1 MTEKEHAYIAIDLKS
16 FYASVECVERQL
28 DPMKTNLVVADASRT
43 EKTIC
48 LAVSPSLKSFGISGR
63 ARLFEVVQKVKEVNR
78 ERKAAAPGH
87 TFTEESCFADELLAH
102 PEFSV
107 SYLIAPPR
115 MAHYM
120 EYSTKIYE
128 IYLRYVAPEDIH
140 VYSIDEVFMDVTAY
154 LKTYSLTARELAG
167 KIIQDV
173 LDNTGITAAA
183 GIGTN
188 LYLCKVAMDIVAKH
202 VEPDENGVRIAEL
215 DEMRYR
221 RLLWDHRPITD
232 FWRVGRGY
240 AKKLAENGMFTMGD
254 IARCSVG
261 GSQSFHN
268 EELLY
273 RLFGI
278 NAELL
283 IDHAWGWEPVT
294 MDLIKQYKPE
304 TNCLSSGQVLQCPY
318 DYDKA
323 ELIVKEM
330 TDLLVLDLVGKK
342 LVTDQMVLTIGY
354 DIENLTDPEIR
365 RNYKGEVTV
374 DHYGRR
380 VPKHAHGTAN
390 LGRPTSSTKRIMEAV
405 LSLYGQITDKN
416 LLIRRINVTANHL
429 TDESAAREKSRD
441 SYVQMDLFTDY
452 QALEEQ
458 KRKEE
463 TERKKERAIQE
474 AILSVQKKYGK
485 NAILKGMN
493 LEEGATTM
501 ERNHQ
506 IGGHKA

>member
-1 MTEKEHAYIAIDLKS
+1 MEKDHAYVAIDLKS

-28 DPMKTNLVVADASRT
+28 DPMNTNLVVADASRT

-48 LAVSPSLKSFGISGR
+48 LAVSPSLKSLGISGR
-63 ARLFEVVQKVKEVNR
+63 ARLFEVVQRVAEVNR
-78 ERKAAAPGH
+78 QRKAGAPGH
-87 TFTEESCFADELLAH
+87 RFTGESYLADELLEH

-120 EYSTKIYE
+120 EYSTRIYE
-128 IYLRYVAPEDIH
+128 IYLQYIAPEDIH

-154 LKTYSLTARELAG
+154 LKTYSLSARELAG

-173 LDNTGITAAA
+173 LDRTGITATA

-202 VEPDENGVRIAEL
+202 VEPDANGVRIAEL

-240 AKKLAENGMFTMGD
+240 ARKLAENGMFTMGD
-254 IARCSVG
+254 VARCSVG
-261 GSQSFHN
+261 SSQDFYN
-268 EELLY
+268 EDLLY

-294 MDLIKQYKPE
+294 IDLIRQYKPE
-304 TNCLSSGQVLQCPY
+304 TNCISSGQVLHCPY

-323 ELIVKEM
+323 ELVVKEM
-330 TDLLVLDLVGKK
+330 TDMLVLDLVDRR
-342 LVTDQMVLTIGY
+342 LVTDQIVLTVGY
-354 DIENLTDPEIR
+354 DTENLTDPETSR
-365 RNYKGEVTV
+365 SYKGAVTV
-374 DHYGRR
+374 DHYGRK

-390 LGRPTSSTKRIMEAV
+390 LGRQTSSTKLIMEAV
-405 LSLYGQITDKN
+405 TALYERITDKD
-416 LLIRRINVTANHL
+416 LLIRRINVSANHL
-429 TDESAAREKSRD
+429 TDESAARETTQD

-452 QALEEQ
+452 EALAEQ
-458 KRKEE
+458 KQKEDASL
-463 TERKKERAIQE
+463 RKERAIQE
-474 AILSVQKKYGK
+474 AILSVKKKYGK

-493 LEEGATTM
+493 LEKGATAM

>member
-1 MTEKEHAYIAIDLKS
+1 MESGHIYVAIDLKS

-28 DPMKTNLVVADASRT
+28 DPMNTNLVVADVSRT

-63 ARLFEVVQKVKEVNR
+63 ARLFEVVQKVREVNLQ
-78 ERKAAAPGH
+78 RKACAPGH
-87 TFTEESCFADELLAH
+87 KFTGESYLCDELLAH

-107 SYLIAPPR
+107 SYIIAAPR

-128 IYLRYVAPEDIH
+128 IYLQYIAPEDIH

-154 LKTYSLTARELAG
+154 LRTYSLSAKELAG

-173 LDNTGITAAA
+173 LDKTGITATA

-202 VEPDENGVRIAEL
+202 TEPDANGVRIAEL

-221 RLLWDHRPITD
+221 ELLWDHRPITD

-254 IARCSVG
+254 VARCSVG
-261 GSQSFHN
+261 DSQSFYN
-268 EELLY
+268 EDLLY

-283 IDHAWGWEPVT
+283 IDHAWGWEPT
-294 MDLIKQYKPE
+294 TISLIKQYKPE

-330 TDLLVLDLVGKK
+330 TDLLVLDLVEKK

-354 DIENLTDPEIR
+354 DIENLTDPEIS
-365 RNYKGEVTV
+365 RNYSGEVTT
-374 DHYGRR
+374 DHYGRK

-390 LGRPTSSTKRIMEAV
+390 LDRPTSSTKRIMEAV
-405 LSLYGQITDKN
+405 TALYERIVDKN

-429 TDESAAREKSRD
+429 TDESAAHERSQD
-441 SYVQMDLFTDY
+441 SYIQMDLFTDY
-452 QALEEQ
+452 EALEEQ
-458 KRKEE
+458 RQKEE
-463 TERKKERAIQE
+463 TDLKKERAIQE
-474 AILSVQKKYGK
+474 AILSVKKKYGK

>member
-1 MTEKEHAYIAIDLKS
+1 
-16 FYASVECVERQL
+16 
-28 DPMKTNLVVADASRT
+28 
-43 EKTIC
+43 
-48 LAVSPSLKSFGISGR
+48 
-63 ARLFEVVQKVKEVNR
+63 
-78 ERKAAAPGH
+78 
-87 TFTEESCFADELLAH
+87 
-102 PEFSV
+102 
-107 SYLIAPPR
+107 

-120 EYSTKIYE
+120 EYSTRIYE
-128 IYLRYVAPEDIH
+128 IYLQYIAPEDIH

-154 LKTYSLTARELAG
+154 LKTYSLSARELAG

-173 LDNTGITAAA
+173 LDRTGITATA

-202 VEPDENGVRIAEL
+202 VEPDANGVRIAEL

-240 AKKLAENGMFTMGD
+240 ARKLAENGMFTMGD
-254 IARCSVG
+254 VARCSVG
-261 GSQSFHN
+261 SSQDFYN
-268 EELLY
+268 EDLLY

-294 MDLIKQYKPE
+294 IDLIRQYKPE
-304 TNCLSSGQVLQCPY
+304 TNCISSGQVLHCPY

-323 ELIVKEM
+323 ELVVKEM
-330 TDLLVLDLVGKK
+330 TDMLVLDLVDRR
-342 LVTDQMVLTIGY
+342 LVTDQIVLTVGY
-354 DIENLTDPEIR
+354 DTENLTDPETSRI
-365 RNYKGEVTV
+365 YKGAVTV
-374 DHYGRR
+374 DHYGRK

-390 LGRPTSSTKRIMEAV
+390 LGRQTSSTKLIMEAV
-405 LSLYGQITDKN
+405 TALYERITDKD
-416 LLIRRINVTANHL
+416 LLIRRINVSANHL
-429 TDESAAREKSRD
+429 TDESAARETTQD

-452 QALEEQ
+452 EALAEQ
-458 KRKEE
+458 KQKEDASL
-463 TERKKERAIQE
+463 RKERAIQE
-474 AILSVQKKYGK
+474 AILSVKKKYGK

-493 LEEGATTM
+493 LEKGATAM